1 MVERSSDPCF
11 LGLYHAGG
19 LLHHVGFSSA
29 IKAKDKLALTD
40 KLAAIATDRSL
51 VEVSY
56 DFTGGRFRHGTSIL
70 RWRPDKKPRQR
81 TFEQLQ
87 QKIDQ
92 RLLAGHHL
100 KQIVFRLGAGVV
112 FHHCGGVRH
121 QARPYIPA
129 ILSGLRHPFGRA

>member
-1 MVERSSDPCF
+1 MPQAAEPMVDETSSEWQP
-11 LGLYHAGG
+11 LKPKY
-19 LLHHVGFSSA
+19 V
-29 IKAKDKLALTD
+29 
-40 KLAAIATDRSL
+40 
-51 VEVSY
+51 VQVSY